1 MALDN
6 IGFYTLSDERARTA
20 SATTP
25 LTRCEL
31 VLTARCNFACPYC
44 RHVGREMAF
53 DDATRIVT
61 MWAREGLRNIRFSG
75 GEPTLWDGLGE
86 LVALARAQG
95 IGRVAL
101 STNGSA
107 DLGQYLAL
115 VARGVNDL
123 SISLDACCAADGDKL
138 AGMRRGA
145 WERVVANI
153 RALTPITYV
162 TVGVVL
168 TEDNAGKVD
177 DIIRFAH
184 GLGVADIR
192 IIPAA
197 QRGAEFGRVRVEGSI
212 LAAHPILAYRVVNIN
227 RGVPVRGIRWHDSHR
242 CGLVLDDM
250 AVTGGRHY
258 PCIIYMR
265 EGGNAIGRVGD
276 RMRRERA
283 EWSKEHD
290 THTDPICR
298 GNCLDVCVDYNNAFS
313 RHHQWVEQAA

>member
-1 MALDN
+1 MTGALDR

-20 SATTP
+20 SKSTP

-44 RHVGREMAF
+44 RHVGREMTF
-53 DDATRIVT
+53 EDAARTVT
-61 MWAREGLRNIRFSG
+61 MWAKGGLRNVRFSG
-75 GEPTLWDGLGE
+75 GEPTLWDGLVE
-86 LVALARAQG
+86 LVELARKLG

-107 DLGQYLAL
+107 EIGQYMTL
-115 VARGVNDL
+115 VEQGVNDL

-145 WERVVANI
+145 WGRVVSNI
-153 RALTPITYV
+153 RALSPICYV

-168 TEDNAGKVD
+168 TEDNAGKVE

-197 QRGAEFGRVRVEGSI
+197 QRGTAFDPVRVDQGI
-212 LAAHPILAYRVVNIN
+212 LDSHPILAYRVANIN
-227 RGVPVRGIRWHDSHR
+227 SGLAVRGMRENDAHR

-250 AVTGGRHY
+250 AVTGGLHY

-265 EGGNAIGRVGD
+265 EGGEAIGRVGNN
-276 RMRRERA
+276 MRRERA
-283 EWSKEHD
+283 EWSQTHD
-290 THTDPICR
+290 THADQICR
-298 GNCLDVCVDYNNAFS
+298 NNCLDVCVDYNNSFAMA
-313 RHHQWVEQAA
+313 RKIA